1 MTYLN
6 KIKDIL
12 GWLMILMF
20 LIGFP
25 ITTKMPFDKSDAE
38 LLIKD
43 SYRPVMTFVGQL
55 EKSEDPMKL
64 KVPSSIRSEEDFVQL
79 LEGKIDDHTA
89 KSIYEDWIIEE
100 EGTLYAS
107 SGYFIPTMYE
117 ESRIITDAHI
127 KVRQP
132 LVNKYFYNKDA
143 NIETELVIKER
154 QEEYITTYYKRT
166 YYYELT
172 ESDEWLLDHVNG
184 TSNIGFVEPDHNP
197 WYQ

>member
-6 KIKDIL
+6 KIKDVT
-12 GWLMILMF
+12 GWLMLLMAV
-20 LIGFP
+20 LSFP
-25 ITTKMPFDKSDAE
+25 ITTKVPYDKNKAE
-38 LLIKD
+38 ALIKD

-64 KVPSSIRSEEDFVQL
+64 KVPSSIKSEEDFVQL
-79 LEGKIDDHTA
+79 LDGKIDDHTA

-100 EGTLYAS
+100 EGMLYAS

-132 LVNKYFYNKDA
+132 LGNKFFYKKDA
-143 NIETELVIKER
+143 NIETKLVIKER
-154 QEEYITTYYKRT
+154 QDEYITTYYKRT

-172 ESDEWLLDHVNG
+172 EGDGWLLDHVNG
-184 TSNIGFVEPDHNP
+184 TSNIGFVEADHNP